1 GSRTQG
7 QCCGCRFCTYRSVY
21 RGLRTFQCAT
31 VNMDKHC
38 SVICALTLILFI
50 CVNLNSGQA
59 SKPKD
64 KLIVKAG
71 MCPRRTW
78 GMGVCA
84 EYCTSDSEC
93 EGDMKCCSNGCGHEC
108 MKPYKVKRGRCPLPQ
123 PTQMCAG
130 VLSP

>member
-1 GSRTQG
+1 
-7 QCCGCRFCTYRSVY
+7 
-21 RGLRTFQCAT
+21 
-31 VNMDKHC
+31 MDKHC

-64 KLIVKAG
+64 NLCVCAVKAG

-123 PTQMCAG
+123 PTQMCAEYCHHDG
-130 VLSP
+130 QCPDQQKCCRTSCGHACTDVQPC